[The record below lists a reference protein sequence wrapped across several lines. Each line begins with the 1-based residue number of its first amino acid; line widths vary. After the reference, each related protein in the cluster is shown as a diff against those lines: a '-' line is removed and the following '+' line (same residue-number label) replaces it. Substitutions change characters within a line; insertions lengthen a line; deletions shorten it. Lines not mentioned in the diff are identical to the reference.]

1 MLKKLILTTILAC
14 IFFCTPIGRAK
25 AEIEITSQSAVL
37 MDKDSGR
44 VLYERH
50 AHVRRP
56 MASTT
61 KIMTAILALE
71 MGSLEDVVV
80 VSPLAAVAEG
90 SSIWLEAGEEKT
102 LEELV
107 YGLMLRSGNDAA
119 YAIAEHIGGS
129 VENFALLMTQRAR
142 QLGAYNTRFQNPHGL
157 HDDNHYSTAYD
168 MAVLARHAL
177 GIDKFQ
183 EIITTEEI
191 KISWPG
197 HEWARILRNQN
208 RLLELYPG
216 GDGIKTG
223 WTTPAGRCFV
233 GSATRDGWQLISVVL
248 NAPSMWEDAMFLLDY
263 GFLHY
268 RHHPLVGQ
276 HSYICQVPLLGGV
289 KENLKVNAA
298 AGYSLPLK
306 PDEEKLVTY
315 TFNLDENLQA
325 PVKKGQVVGSLEI
338 SLREERVGVVMLL
351 AGEDVEKAGFFFRV
365 SQFIRRL
372 FTRG

>member
-1 MLKKLILTTILAC
+1 VLKKITLVTLLICML
-14 IFFCTPIGRAK
+14 FCAPPGSAQE
-25 AEIEITSQSAVL
+25 EIEITSQSAVL

-44 VLYERH
+44 ILFERH
-50 AHVRRP
+50 AHVKRP
-56 MASTT
+56 MASIT

-71 MGSLEDVVV
+71 MGNLEDVVT
-80 VSPLAAVAEG
+80 VSPLAAVVEG
-90 SSIWLEAGEEKT
+90 SSIWLEAGEIKT

-177 GIDKFQ
+177 GIEKFRK
-183 EIITTEEI
+183 IIATEEVI
-191 KISWPG
+191 ISWPG

-248 NAPSMWEDAMFLLDY
+248 NAPSMWEDAMLLLDY
-263 GFLHY
+263 GFMHY
-268 RHHPLVGQ
+268 HRHPVVRQ
-276 HSYICQVPLLGGV
+276 HSYIRQVPLLGGV
-289 KENLKVNAA
+289 QENLKVMAA
-298 AGYSLPLK
+298 DTYSLALSPQ
-306 PDEEKLVTY
+306 EEKFVTY
-315 TFNLDENLQA
+315 TFSIEEGLQA
-325 PVKKGQVVGSLEI
+325 PIKKGQVVGKLEI
-338 SLREERVGVVMLL
+338 SLQGERLGDVMLL

-365 SQFIRRL
+365 SRFIRRL
-372 FTRG
+372 FSGS